1 MIWLRIY
8 INLDLKPFVLKF
20 GQVDDAFN
28 QLMNEISMITEEI
41 SSKASHNR
49 SELNSC
55 SSQSPPPPLSI
66 NPIANFSILSTINLE
81 KSNKSAPKAHSE
93 SSPSPPQF
101 PQVEESPKEETAE
114 VERLNVV
121 RLAESSE
128 CGDENMS
135 CSKTTENGDE
145 NDENDADESDEL
157 TSLNDLMS
165 RRDDSTNRDAS
176 IIVNELEVTVRRL
189 IDRVRVCFA
198 VFYRCFILRFF
209 FC

>member
-1 MIWLRIY
+1 M
-8 INLDLKPFVLKF
+8 LKF

-28 QLMNEISMITEEI
+28 QLMNEISMITDEI
-41 SSKASHNR
+41 SSKASHTR

-55 SSQSPPPPLSI
+55 SSQSSPPPLSI

-81 KSNKSAPKAHSE
+81 KSNKPAPKAHSE

-101 PQVEESPKEETAE
+101 PQVEESPKEEEETAE

-135 CSKTTENGDE
+135 CSKTTEEMNGE

-189 IDRVRVCFA
+189 IDRVRVCLA
-198 VFYRCFILRFF
+198 VF
-209 FC
+209 